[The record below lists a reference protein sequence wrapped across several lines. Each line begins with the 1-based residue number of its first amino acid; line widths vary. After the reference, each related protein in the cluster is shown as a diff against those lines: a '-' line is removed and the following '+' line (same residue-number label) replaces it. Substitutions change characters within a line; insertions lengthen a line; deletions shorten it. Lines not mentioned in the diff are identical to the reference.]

1 MSKDDITN
9 GIIMKKSLLIV
20 ALTLLAILTGCDNST
35 EPPAPT
41 DQLNQLNKSEQ
52 PVNDPTEGKYATLK
66 SPLPSEELASQK
78 TYLVEFF
85 WFGCPHCYSLEPLTK
100 AFKQE
105 NPDFQFIM
113 IPAAPNSR
121 WEIEARLFYAMEAL
135 GIKDA
140 LIDRVFKLYADK
152 RNEKRYPTLDEV
164 VSLMDQQGI
173 TREALEASMNSD
185 EVSIQ
190 IERSKKFF
198 DQAELTGVPSLIING
213 KYQLEFAKLNSE
225 NFAKDFMQTIL
236 LLGKK

>member
-1 MSKDDITN
+1 
-9 GIIMKKSLLIV
+9 MKKGLLIAV
-20 ALTLLAILTGCDNST
+20 LTLLIFLTGCDNST
-35 EPPAPT
+35 QPPSPT
-41 DQLNQLNKSEQ
+41 DQLNKTAQ
-52 PVNDPTEGKYATLK
+52 PVSDPTEGKYTTLK
-66 SPLPSEELASQK
+66 SPLPSAELASQK
-78 TYLVEFF
+78 PYLVEFF

-100 AFKQE
+100 AFKE
-105 NPDFQFIM
+105 DNPDFQFIM

-140 LIDRVFKLYADK
+140 LLDRVFKLYADK

-173 TREALEASMNSD
+173 TKEVLVTSMNSD

-190 IERSKKFF
+190 IERSKKLF

-213 KYQLEFAKLNSE
+213 KYQLEFSKLSSE
-225 NFAKDFMQTIL
+225 NFAADFMQTIL
-236 LLGKK
+236 SLGKK